1 MQCRQCGHNSK
12 MEIVRRCKQVRLR
25 CEKCGWE
32 HRIHELAAELDP
44 ETEKLLEQHNCII
57 YD

>member
-1 MQCRQCGHNSK
+1 MQCRQCGHHK
-12 MEIVRRCKQVRLR
+12 LKIVRRCKQVRLR
-25 CEKCGWE
+25 CEHCGRE
-32 HRIHELAAELDP
+32 HRIHELAAELDR

>member
-1 MQCRQCGHNSK
+1 MQCRQCGHK
-12 MEIVRRCKQVRLR
+12 KLTIVRRCKQVRLR
-25 CEKCGWE
+25 CENCGKE

-44 ETEKLLEQHNCII
+44 ETEKLLEQYNCII

>member
-1 MQCRQCGHNSK
+1 MQCRQCGHDK
-12 MEIVRRCKQVRLR
+12 LEIVRRCKQVRLR
-25 CEKCGWE
+25 CEKCGRE

-44 ETEKLLEQHNCII
+44 ATEKLLEQHNCII